1 MIDQETLDAIS
12 IMMDEKLEQKLEQKL
27 EEKLEQKFEEKLT
40 PIRKDILNLYSEVHN
55 LKEGLTDVRDD
66 IHDLQGQS
74 MLIQSD
80 LKAVRRQTERN
91 GERITNNYGAIKE
104 LQTILSEEK
113 EHDKVAL

>member
-12 IMMDEKLEQKLEQKL
+12 IMMDEKLEQKLE
-27 EEKLEQKFEEKLT
+27 EKLEEKLT

-55 LKEGLTDVRDD
+55 LKEGLADVRDD